1 MPEFV
6 HCLTFISL
14 LLDRDVPFQDRWHRK
29 RARLAGACQPKM
41 PCGERPQGHGFHG
54 PYRHGRGHPFRGH
67 PHGRRCGERFSWHQQ
82 QDSMDAALKEAIR
95 RSLQD
100 VAQTEEQS
108 DTPSTEV
115 ESKQPEPSAPVEV
128 ASSDDMKPEPSIVV
142 EPQEEEIKPEAVI
155 VVREVEKSEFPPTED
170 EIKKGEQSASGDTK
184 EPETK
189 SDEENNDSSFSS
201 EAVGHGDVAETLGK
215 TLDECAHAIDAIVTE
230 LDRKE
235 EAFNAGEEDDGS
247 LSSGEKVDDGD
258 DLKQAAADPED
269 DWQVVDD
276 EMIARAAQMIGS
288 ALFQNDLSRS
298 EDHGS
303 ASTLTNSEQL
313 SVPSSVPTVDVEG
326 GLSPTQ
332 LDRWAL
338 QLNQLHE
345 LGFFDDKKSVEILE
359 YFTAA
364 NIGVDE
370 NEEVSVNQVVNA
382 LLKQD

>member
-1 MPEFV
+1 
-6 HCLTFISL
+6 
-14 LLDRDVPFQDRWHRK
+14 
-29 RARLAGACQPKM
+29 
-41 PCGERPQGHGFHG
+41 
-54 PYRHGRGHPFRGH
+54 
-67 PHGRRCGERFSWHQQ
+67 
-82 QDSMDAALKEAIR
+82 MDAALKEAIR

-100 VAQTEEQS
+100 VAQAEEQS
-108 DTPSTEV
+108 DPPSTEV
-115 ESKQPEPSAPVEV
+115 ASKQPEPSAPVAI
-128 ASSDDMKPEPSIVV
+128 ASSDNMKPEPSIVI

-155 VVREVEKSEFPPTED
+155 VVHELEKSEFPPTED
-170 EIKKGEQSASGDTK
+170 EIKNGQQSASGDIK
-184 EPETK
+184 EAEETE
-189 SDEENNDSSFSS
+189 SAEENNDSSFSS

-235 EAFNAGEEDDGS
+235 EAFNAGKEDDGS

-258 DLKQAAADPED
+258 DLKQAAADTED

-303 ASTLTNSEQL
+303 ASTLTNSEQF
-313 SVPSSVPTVDVEG
+313 SIPSSVPTVDVEG

-345 LGFFDDKKSVEILE
+345 LGFFDDKKSVEIIE